1 MSRFVQQGT
10 ITAVFWSGEGYLC
23 DLKKRHCVFNNNNTE
38 KNVKNICFDMKRERY
53 HVASDINGCK
63 CHCPHKGK
71 GVANVENE
79 YYKCKNGKNE
89 KGDFYVPMFD
99 CIDDCKGKKA
109 ATHISGKSCERCGK
123 LTFAQTL
130 ATALNAFFELYFL
143 DLVAQKQAQQSM
155 ERFVKEGVECGK
167 TASCGFQ
174 IQKYENEKGNDKLLC
189 KRKCVHGVIYLCRFA
204 ISATIVQLA
213 KQAFGNHL
221 LFHSLSVGQFGEAVL
236 FPDCISGR
244 KPCAK
249 IVICCSRLA
258 EFGFQAGAFRREWS

>member
-1 MSRFVQQGT
+1 MQQGT

-99 CIDDCKGKKA
+99 CIDDCKGKKLQPTYPA
-109 ATHISGKSCERCGK
+109 RAVSV
-123 LTFAQTL
+123 
-130 ATALNAFFELYFL
+130 
-143 DLVAQKQAQQSM
+143 VA
-155 ERFVKEGVECGK
+155 
-167 TASCGFQ
+167 
-174 IQKYENEKGNDKLLC
+174 NLLLLKLLQQPSM
-189 KRKCVHGVIYLCRFA
+189 L
-204 ISATIVQLA
+204 
-213 KQAFGNHL
+213 
-221 LFHSLSVGQFGEAVL
+221 SLN
-236 FPDCISGR
+236 CISLTLLP
-244 KPCAK
+244 K
-249 IVICCSRLA
+249 SRLSKA
-258 EFGFQAGAFRREWS
+258 WNDS